1 MSTEILTESQ
11 LAEISDAYRA
21 ERNMLLRDCDW
32 THVTDSAL
40 SDQEKL
46 AWATYRQALRDIT
59 SQPSF
64 PYDISWPTKPE

>member
-32 THVTDSAL
+32 THVTDVVL
-40 SDQEKL
+40 TVEEKQ

-59 SQPSF
+59 SQPDF
-64 PYDISWPTKPE
+64 PYTIDWPTRP